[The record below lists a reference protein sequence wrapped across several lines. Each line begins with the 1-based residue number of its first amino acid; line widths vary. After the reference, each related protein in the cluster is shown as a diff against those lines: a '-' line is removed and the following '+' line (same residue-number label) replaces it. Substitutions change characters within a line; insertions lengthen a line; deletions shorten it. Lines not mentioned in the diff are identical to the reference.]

1 MATQL
6 KLEAQA
12 DDVGEVKNF
21 IMTKLATKFWHD
33 WIWIFAK
40 LPPSRKLVSLGCQEF
55 ANFCS
60 QEIFRLLNFCI
71 FLKKWEEKKL
81 GHRFQRSLRRE
92 YFQNNAF
99 PYVAEFDF
107 SRCPNCYEFWA
118 KPHLCG
124 LMIWWSVVLSLLSAE
139 VRATSLLRTPFL
151 VTKVDHFALMTEV
164 PKPYKGDF

>member
-12 DDVGEVKNF
+12 DDVSEVKIF

-40 LPPSRKLVSLGCQEF
+40 LPTSRKLVSLGWQEF

-60 QEIFRLLNFCI
+60 QEILGFKI
-71 FLKKWEEKKL
+71 FAFFSKVRRKK
-81 GHRFQRSLRRE
+81 GYHRFRRSLERE
-92 YFQNNAF
+92 YFQNIAF
-99 PYVAEFDF
+99 PYVAKFDF
-107 SRCPNCYEFWA
+107 SQCPNCYEFWA

-139 VRATSLLRTPFL
+139 VRATSLLWTPFL
-151 VTKVDHFALMTEV
+151 ATKVDHLALMTEV
-164 PKPYKGDF
+164 